1 MMKTVLAFAAAVL
14 TLGGAAFAAEQAPP
28 APPRTYQVAGDI
40 HVAVIE
46 NRNSV
51 FMVGPDTILVA
62 DTNFERN
69 AQKLADTIAG
79 VSPKPV
85 RLVIDSHWHGDHI
98 GANALFAS
106 KGAVTLAH
114 KNTRARMSVDQV
126 NPVTNTVQ
134 LPAQKPEFLPMLTFD
149 GPMSVHFAG
158 EEISLVHYPNGHTD
172 SDVVVYF
179 PRENTVYL
187 GGLLEYPQYAG
198 VYSPK
203 AFIAAIDAV
212 LARTDDNSRLIP
224 WQGRVVNKAELRQW
238 RDIIATM
245 AQRVGA
251 MIAQGKTV
259 QEVVAAKPSRE
270 FDAVWG
276 GGRMPDRF
284 AQDMYYALTHPVD

>member
-1 MMKTVLAFAAAVL
+1 MRKSFLALAAAAVL
-14 TLGGAAFAAEQAPP
+14 TATATWAAEQAPQV
-28 APPRTYQVAGDI
+28 PPRTYQVAGNI

-51 FMVGPDTILVA
+51 FMVGPDSILVA

-69 AQKLADTIAG
+69 AQLLADTIAK

-85 RLVIDSHWHGDHI
+85 RIVVDSHWHGDHI
-98 GANALFAS
+98 GANAFFAS
-106 KGAVTLAH
+106 KGAVTMAH
-114 KNTRARMSVDQV
+114 KNTRTRMSVDQV
-126 NPVTNTVQ
+126 NPITNTVQ

-149 GPMSVHFAG
+149 ASMSVHFDG
-158 EEISLVHYPNGHTD
+158 EEISLVHYPPAHTD
-172 SDVVVYF
+172 CDVVVYY
-179 PRENTVYL
+179 PRENVVYL
-187 GGLLEYPQYAG
+187 GGLLEYPTYAG

-203 AFIAAIDAV
+203 GFIAAIDAV
-212 LARTDDNSRLIP
+212 LARTNANTKMIP
-224 WQGRVVNKAELRQW
+224 WQGRLLGQTELRQW

-245 AQRVGA
+245 SQRVGA

-259 QEVVAAKPSRE
+259 QEVVASKPSAE

-276 GGRMPDRF
+276 GGRTPDRF